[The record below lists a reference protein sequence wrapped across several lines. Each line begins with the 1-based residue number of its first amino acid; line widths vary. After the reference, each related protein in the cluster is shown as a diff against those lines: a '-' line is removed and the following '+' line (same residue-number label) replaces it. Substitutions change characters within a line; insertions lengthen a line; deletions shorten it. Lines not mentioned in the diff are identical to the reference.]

1 LPIKEGEKEVIRYI
15 QIIKTKRMRKMKK
28 RTIFSFLKS
37 TLWQVTVSII
47 AAIITTIII
56 ALFFRQQILDF
67 IFHIMNRSIP
77 LWQAIISCMVI
88 VFLILLVI
96 EIYNR
101 KNNRKKKSVINNRSG
116 LTYPVI
122 RLSTGNEQEKPFEC
136 YGLKWIAYI
145 PRDSTDEYVRLEG
158 PFCPECTSK
167 LTGKWKKLF
176 LRKRRKYRWLCKAC
190 NKEFELEYSIRE
202 VVEKRCYAKFFTQK
216 KFSENTHP
224 KT

>member
-1 LPIKEGEKEVIRYI
+1 LPIKEGEKEVILYI
-15 QIIKTKRMRKMKK
+15 QIIKTKRMQKMKK

-67 IFHIMNRSIP
+67 VFHIMNRSIP
-77 LWQAIISCMVI
+77 LWQAIIGCMVI

-101 KNNRKKKSVINNRSG
+101 KNNRKKKSVIRNRSG
-116 LTYPVI
+116 WAYPVI
-122 RLSTGNEQEKPFEC
+122 RVRTGNEQEKPFEC

-145 PRDSTDEYVRLEG
+145 PRDCTDEYVWLEG

-167 LTGKWKKLF
+167 LTGGWKKLF
-176 LRKRRKYRWLCKAC
+176 LWKGRKYRWLCEAC

-216 KFSENTHP
+216 KFSQNRHP

>member
-1 LPIKEGEKEVIRYI
+1 MPIKEGEKEVILYI

-77 LWQAIISCMVI
+77 LWQAIIGCMVI

-101 KNNRKKKSVINNRSG
+101 KKKSVINNRSG
-116 LTYPVI
+116 WAYPVI
-122 RLSTGNEQEKPFEC
+122 RVRTGNEHEKPFE
-136 YGLKWIAYI
+136 YHGLKWIAYI
-145 PRDSTDEYVRLEG
+145 PRDSTDEYVWLEG

-167 LTGKWKKLF
+167 LTWEGKKLF

-202 VVEKRCYAKFFTQK
+202 VAEDMCYAKFFTQK
-216 KFSENTHP
+216 KFSQNTHP
-224 KT
+224 RT

>member
-1 LPIKEGEKEVIRYI
+1 MKE
-15 QIIKTKRMRKMKK
+15 

-67 IFHIMNRSIP
+67 ISHIMNRLIP
-77 LWQAIISCMVI
+77 LWQAIIGCMVI

-96 EIYNR
+96 VIY
-101 KNNRKKKSVINNRSG
+101 NRKKKSVINNRLGSPFG
-116 LTYPVI
+116 PVI
-122 RLSTGNEQEKPFEC
+122 NVRTGNEQEKPFEC

-145 PRDSTDEYVRLEG
+145 PWDSTDEYVWLEG

-167 LTGKWKKLF
+167 LTWAGKKLF

-190 NKEFELEYSIRE
+190 NKEFELDYSIKE
-202 VVEKRCYAKFFTQK
+202 VVKDMCYAKFFTQK
-216 KFSENTHP
+216 KSHKTHTQ
-224 KT
+224 KLRC

>member
-1 LPIKEGEKEVIRYI
+1 M
-15 QIIKTKRMRKMKK
+15 QKMKK

-67 IFHIMNRSIP
+67 IFHIMNRTIP
-77 LWQAIISCMVI
+77 LWQAIIGCMVI
-88 VFLILLVI
+88 VFLIHLVF
-96 EIYNR
+96 EKY
-101 KNNRKKKSVINNRSG
+101 NRKKKSVINNRSG
-116 LTYPVI
+116 WAFPVI
-122 RLSTGNEQEKPFEC
+122 RARTGNEVQEKPFEC

-145 PRDSTDEYVRLEG
+145 PWDSTDEYVWLEG
-158 PFCPECTSK
+158 PFCPKCTSK
-167 LTGKWKKLF
+167 LTWEGKKLF

>member
-1 LPIKEGEKEVIRYI
+1 MKE
-15 QIIKTKRMRKMKK
+15 

-67 IFHIMNRSIP
+67 ISHIMNRLIP
-77 LWQAIISCMVI
+77 LWQAIIGCMAI
-88 VFLILLVI
+88 VFLILLIIVI
-96 EIYNR
+96 Y
-101 KNNRKKKSVINNRSG
+101 NRKKKSVINNISRSPFG
-116 LTYPVI
+116 PFAISV
-122 RLSTGNEQEKPFEC
+122 RTGNEQEKPFEC

-145 PRDSTDEYVRLEG
+145 PRDSTEEHVWLEG

-167 LTGKWKKLF
+167 LKWEGKKLF
-176 LRKRRKYRWLCKAC
+176 LRKRRKYRWLCKTC
-190 NKEFELEYSIRE
+190 NKEFELDYSIRE
-202 VVEKRCYAKFFTQK
+202 VVEGMCYAKFFTQK
-216 KFSENTHP
+216 KFSQNTHP

>member
-1 LPIKEGEKEVIRYI
+1 
-15 QIIKTKRMRKMKK
+15 MKK

-47 AAIITTIII
+47 AAIITAIII

-77 LWQAIISCMVI
+77 LWQAIIGCMI
-88 VFLILLVI
+88 ILFLILLVI
-96 EIYNR
+96 EIYN
-101 KNNRKKKSVINNRSG
+101 KKKKSVINNRSG
-116 LTYPVI
+116 WTYPVI
-122 RLSTGNEQEKPFEC
+122 RIKTGNEQEKTFEC
-136 YGLKWIAYI
+136 YGLKWIACI
-145 PRDSTDEYVRLEG
+145 PRDSTDEYVWLEG

-167 LTGKWKKLF
+167 LTWEGKKLF

-202 VVEKRCYAKFFTQK
+202 VVEDMCYAKFFTQK
-216 KFSENTHP
+216 KFSQNTHP
-224 KT
+224 RT